1 VPHGA
6 SAERI
11 REAPEGEV
19 AAQSGAALHARA
31 AGSLGYR
38 NGCRERDVEARV
50 GALSLAIPKL
60 RAGT

>member
-19 AAQSGAALHARA
+19 AAQSGAALDARA

-38 NGCRERDVEARV
+38 NGCRERDLEARV

-60 RAGT
+60 RAGM